1 MSISSLHIKIIVSLS
16 YTLSIQQNDLEF
28 FLELEKKKT
37 LPNGAFSVC
46 LTSLFFL
53 KPHYIYLLNI
63 M

>member
-1 MSISSLHIKIIVSLS
+1 MSISPLHIKIIVSLS

-28 FLELEKKKT
+28 FLELEKKT

-46 LTSLFFL
+46 LTSLFFF